1 MIAEIILKQLSIL
14 FISAI
19 KFLVAAPT
27 SYMFGYSYLHT
38 IINMVVGG
46 LIGVTFFYYTGRY
59 IFARYPVWER
69 KMKRFYHRMLGIPYH
84 IQHAREIKAAPKKVF
99 TRKNRTIIKIREK
112 FGFAGLII
120 LTPVLLSIPVGT
132 FIAVK
137 YYSRRSDLLGW
148 LSVSVVV
155 WSVLLSTFIRIF

>member
-14 FISAI
+14 VISAI

-27 SYMFGYSYLHT
+27 SYLFGYSYIHT
-38 IINMVVGG
+38 IINMIIGG
-46 LIGVTFFYYTGRY
+46 LIGVLFFYYSGRWL
-59 IFARYPVWER
+59 FAHYPVWKR
-69 KMKRFYHRMLGIPYH
+69 KVIRFYHKLLGIPY
-84 IQHAREIKAAPKKVF
+84 QIKQANELYVPKKVF

-120 LTPVLLSIPVGT
+120 LTPVLLSIPLGT

-137 YYSRRSDLLGW
+137 YYSRRRDLLGW
-148 LSVSVVV
+148 LSISVVG
-155 WSVLLSTFIRIF
+155 WSILLSTFIMIF

>member
-27 SYMFGYSYLHT
+27 SYLFGYSYLHT
-38 IINMVVGG
+38 IINMIIGG
-46 LIGVTFFYYTGRY
+46 LIGVLFFYYSGRWL
-59 IFARYPVWER
+59 FAHYPVWKR
-69 KMKRFYHRMLGIPYH
+69 KVIRFYHMLLGIPY
-84 IQHAREIKAAPKKVF
+84 QIKQANELYVPKKVF

-120 LTPVLLSIPVGT
+120 LTPVLLSIPLGT

-137 YYSRRSDLLGW
+137 YYSRRRDLLGW
-148 LSVSVVV
+148 LSISVVG
-155 WSVLLSTFIRIF
+155 WSILLSTFIMIF

>member
-27 SYMFGYSYLHT
+27 SYLFGYSYLHT
-38 IINMVVGG
+38 IINTTVGG
-46 LIGVTFFYYTGRY
+46 LIGVLFFYYSGRWL
-59 IFARYPVWER
+59 IARFPVWNR
-69 KMKRFYHRMLGIPYH
+69 KVKRFYHKMLGIPYH
-84 IQHAREIKAAPKKVF
+84 IQRTREMNAEPKKIF
-99 TRKNRTIIKIREK
+99 TRKNKTIIRIREK

-120 LTPVLLSIPVGT
+120 LTPVFLSIPLGT

-137 YYSRRSDLLGW
+137 YYSRRRDLLGW
-148 LSVSVVV
+148 LSVSVVG

>member
-27 SYMFGYSYLHT
+27 SYLFGYSYLHT
-38 IINMVVGG
+38 ILNTTVGG
-46 LIGVTFFYYTGRY
+46 LAGVIFFYYMGKY
-59 IFARYPVWER
+59 LFAHYPVWKR
-69 KMKRFYHRMLGIPYH
+69 KVRRFYHKLLGIPYH
-84 IQHAREIKAAPKKVF
+84 LHHAHDLTAPPKKIF
-99 TRKNRTIIKIREK
+99 THKNRMIVKIRQK
-112 FGFAGLII
+112 FGFTGLII
-120 LTPVLLSIPVGT
+120 LTPVLLSIPLGT

-137 YYSRRSDLLGW
+137 YYSRRRDLLGW

-155 WSVLLSTFIRIF
+155 WSVLISTFIKLF